1 MEELRT
7 ERFIDDGFG
16 MSGTMTSTCTG
27 TGVVM
32 DCKWNSYGY
41 FMTSDGERIS
51 LWDGTP
57 KPFYYDR

>member
-1 MEELRT
+1 
-7 ERFIDDGFG
+7 
-16 MSGTMTSTCTG
+16 
-27 TGVVM
+27 M